1 MHDWLNRTFEQ
12 LPEGLGVCR
21 LLREEGRAVDYVRE
35 ELNEAYARCL
45 GLRRDELR
53 GRKASETNSLVPEL
67 LELFDRADETGK
79 PLSVECRCEART
91 LLVSVLPLE
100 PRIASV
106 CLRDITERKAAEE
119 ALRQSEERYRLLFE
133 QAQDGIFMIDETGH
147 YVDANPSG
155 CQMLGYTLEELC
167 TMTAAEVLPKE
178 DLPIFLERRTA
189 FEEGR
194 PTVQEWRLQHKDG
207 HLVPVE
213 STIKPFGKG
222 WGQAIVRDITERKRA
237 ETEKE
242 RLLKEKMEA
251 LEQLDRCKDEFLS
264 VLSHELRTPLNAITG
279 FGSLLADRV
288 TGELSEK
295 QGFFV
300 EQILRG
306 ADRMITLVDDLLD
319 VARIRTGRFQ
329 IQPMPGSF
337 RTVLEE
343 TVSAVQPLAKRKQ
356 ILIRLDSED
365 QVLPFD
371 PIRIRQVLQNLLINA
386 IHFSHPGK
394 SIRLRTALSDSFL
407 LTECRDEGIGISPE
421 KLPKLFSPF
430 HQIDMSNTR
439 RVGGTG
445 LGLCICKAIV
455 EAHGGTIEVESDGL
469 GCGATFRFRL
479 PLGSKPDSV
488 AS

>member
-1 MHDWLNRTFEQ
+1 MNDWLYQTFEQ

-21 LLREEGRAVDYVRE
+21 ILREEGRAFDYVRE
-35 ELNEAYARCL
+35 ELNASYAQCL
-45 GLRRDELR
+45 GRPREEVM
-53 GRKASETNSLVPEL
+53 GRKASETDAFFPDL
-67 LELFDRADETGK
+67 LELFVQADESGET
-79 PLSVECRCEART
+79 LSAERRYRKKI
-91 LLVSVLPLE
+91 LLVTVLPLE
-100 PRIASV
+100 PGIVSV
-106 CLRDITERKAAEE
+106 FLRDITERKEAEE

-155 CQMLGYTLEELC
+155 CRMLGYTLEELC

-178 DLPIFLERRTA
+178 DRPLFLERRTA
-189 FEEGR
+189 FVEGR
-194 PTVQEWRLQHKDG
+194 PTAEEWRLQHKDG
-207 HLVPVE
+207 HLIPVE
-213 STIKPFGKG
+213 SSIKPFGKG
-222 WGQAIVRDITERKRA
+222 WGQAIVRDITERKQA

-242 RLLKEKMEA
+242 RLLKEKLEA

-288 TGELSEK
+288 AGGLSER

-300 EQILRG
+300 DRILHG
-306 ADRMITLVDDLLD
+306 ADRMLALVDDLLD
-319 VARIRTGRFQ
+319 VARMRTGRFQ
-329 IQPMPGSF
+329 VQPMPGSF
-337 RTVLEE
+337 RAVLEE
-343 TVSAVQPLAKRKQ
+343 TASAVRPLAERKQ
-356 ILIRLDSED
+356 LTIHLEAED
-365 QVLPFD
+365 RVLPFD

-455 EAHGGTIEVESDGL
+455 EAHGGAIEVESDGL

-479 PLGSKPDSV
+479 PL
-488 AS
+488 